1 MPVKQAVRMLIY
13 VLLTCMLTSLLLACD
28 IAPNLG
34 NNTTPT
40 NATDGNVA
48 LNQWSRVAP
57 GLEIRY
63 EHWKSAGPDEDT
75 VTISRF
81 DLHRFQLNVGYQP
94 SQPLSLT
101 QWQKQTGA

>member
-40 NATDGNVA
+40 NTNGGNAA
-48 LNQWSRVAP
+48 LNQWSQVAP
-57 GLEIRY
+57 SLEIRY

-81 DLHRFQLNVGYQP
+81 NLQHFQLSVGYQP
-94 SQPLSLT
+94 DHPMSI
-101 QWQKQTGA
+101 GE